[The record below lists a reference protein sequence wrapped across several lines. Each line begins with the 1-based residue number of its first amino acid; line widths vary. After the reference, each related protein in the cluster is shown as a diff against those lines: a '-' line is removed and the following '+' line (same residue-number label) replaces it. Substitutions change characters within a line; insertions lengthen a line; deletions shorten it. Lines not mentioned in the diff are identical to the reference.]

1 MPLASTKFAPGYDKQ
16 STSYGAEG
24 KWVDGENIRFRYGQP
39 EKIGG
44 WIKLFADKLIGV
56 VRDQFAWSDL
66 TGTRHLALGTDKKLY
81 IYKEGAIADV
91 TPLRA
96 TQASLTN
103 PFVTTS
109 GSAIVTVTDASHGAV
124 AGDFVTFSGASAVG
138 GLDMN
143 AEFEIT
149 AVTSSSVYTV
159 THSSNASSGA
169 TGGGSSAVTAAYQIS
184 PGPEVNAYGY
194 GWGISA
200 WNGVITPTITD
211 ALNGADNGSGTIT
224 VDDGSKF
231 EAEDFILVAD
241 TISATANSGS
251 GGATSTHGVS
261 PSAGGS
267 GGVNSSNRPAEIMK
281 VTNVSSNT
289 LTVTRG
295 IALIGSTGAVTVGS
309 NLAGSHPDNA
319 VVTIV
324 FDHSNQTTNYTGW
337 NIASASSTTTIDG
350 RYWVFE
356 TFGEDLLAL
365 ANNSVLYKWDTSAGP
380 TTRAAVASGNAP
392 TASRHLILSTPDRH
406 VILLGTETTIG
417 STTTQDDLFLRFS
430 SQEDF
435 TTWTPS
441 STNTAGSFRIQDGSK
456 IITAVRS
463 RGSILIWTD
472 TSLHSLQFIGAPF
485 VFGLT
490 QIGANC
496 GAVGPH
502 SAVDVNGTTF
512 WMSQNAFYMFDGAI
526 KKLPCT
532 VQDYV
537 FDNFSIT
544 SQATVYAGLNTDF
557 NEVTWFYASKNS
569 SFIDRSV
576 TFNYLE
582 NVWYTNSLART
593 TWLDRGVYE
602 LPYATEYE
610 STVNGTVPTVLGLTD
625 GASSVYVHEEGTDD
639 DISAMRCTLQS
650 GDFDIQDGQQLL
662 SISRFI
668 PDFKEQK
675 GSADVLLS
683 FKDYNSITNETTL
696 NGAINAA
703 ATSIILTDST
713 NFPSSG
719 TILIGAELITYTGKT
734 ANTLTGCSR
743 GASSTT
749 AATHADDKKVINYST
764 VRINLSTVTP
774 TTTKIDT
781 RGRGRQGNLLISSD
795 AVGDNWRFG
804 TLRLDVKPDGGR

>member
-1 MPLASTKFAPGYDKQ
+1 M
-16 STSYGAEG
+16 
-24 KWVDGENIRFRYGQP
+24 
-39 EKIGG
+39 
-44 WIKLFADKLIGV
+44 
-56 VRDQFAWSDL
+56 

-96 TQASLTN
+96 TQPSLTN
-103 PFVTTS
+103 PFVTTN
-109 GSAIVTVTDASHGAV
+109 GSAIVTVTDASHGAT

-200 WNGVITPTITD
+200 FNGVITPTITD
-211 ALNGADNGSGTIT
+211 QLNEALDDSETDVD

-231 EAEDFILVAD
+231 ASGDYILV
-241 TISATANSGS
+241 GQ
-251 GGATSTHGVS
+251 
-261 PSAGGS
+261 
-267 GGVNSSNRPAEIMK
+267 EIMK
-281 VTNVSSNT
+281 VTGVSTNT

-295 IALIGSTGAVTVGS
+295 LTNNTGTTAVS
-309 NLAGSHPDNA
+309 AGSHIAAAHADNSA
-319 VVTIV
+319 VTLI
-324 FDHSNQTTNYTGW
+324 FDASNTSYIFTGW

-365 ANNSVLYKWDTSAGP
+365 ANNSTLYKWDTSAGP

-417 STTTQDDLFLRFS
+417 STTSQDDLFLRFS

-456 IITAVRS
+456 IVTAVRS

-512 WMSQNAFYMFDGAI
+512 WMSQNAFYMFDGAV

-557 NEVTWFYASKNS
+557 NEVTWFYASKSS

-576 TFNYLE
+576 SYNYLE

-696 NGAINAA
+696 NGAISAV
-703 ATSIILTDST
+703 ATSVILTDATS
-713 NFPSSG
+713 FPSSG

-743 GASSTT
+743 GTSSTT

-774 TTTKIDT
+774 TTTKVDT

-795 AVGDNWRFG
+795 AIGDNWRFG

>member
-44 WIKLFADKLIGV
+44 WIKLFGDKLIGV

-103 PFVTTS
+103 PFDPTS
-109 GSAIVTVTDASHGAV
+109 GSPIVTVTDASHGAT
-124 AGDFVTFSGASAVG
+124 AGDFVTFSGATVAQ

-149 AVTSSSVYTV
+149 EILSSSQYTV
-159 THSSNASSGA
+159 THSSNA
-169 TGGGSSAVTAAYQIS
+169 TGGTAFGGSSAVTAAYQIS

-200 WNGVITPTITD
+200 FNGVITPTITD
-211 ALNGADNGSGTIT
+211 QLNEALDDSETGVD

-231 EAEDFILVAD
+231 ANGDYILVD
-241 TISATANSGS
+241 Q
-251 GGATSTHGVS
+251 
-261 PSAGGS
+261 
-267 GGVNSSNRPAEIMK
+267 EIMK
-281 VTNVSSNT
+281 VTGVSSNT

-295 IALIGSTGAVTVGS
+295 LTNNTGTTAVS
-309 NLAGSHPDNA
+309 AGSHIAAAHADNS
-319 VVTIV
+319 VVTLI
-324 FDHSNQTTNYTGW
+324 FDASDTSYIFTGW

-356 TFGEDLLAL
+356 NFGEDLLAL

-380 TTRAAVASGNAP
+380 TTRAAIASGNAP

-417 STTTQDDLFLRFS
+417 SATTQDDLFLRFS

-456 IITAVRS
+456 IMTTVRS

-526 KKLPCT
+526 KKLPCS

-537 FDNFSIT
+537 FDSFSIT

-557 NEVTWFYASKNS
+557 NEVTWFYASKDS
-569 SFIDRSV
+569 TFVDRSV

-610 STVNGTVPTVLGLTD
+610 PTVNGTTPTVLGLTD

-639 DISAMRCTLQS
+639 DVSAMRCTLQS

-696 NGAINAA
+696 NGAITAA

>member
-1 MPLASTKFAPGYDKQ
+1 MPLASTKFKAGFDKQ
-16 STSYGAEG
+16 STSYAAEG

-91 TPLRA
+91 TPLRN
-96 TQASLTN
+96 TETGLTN

-109 GSAIVTVTDASHGAV
+109 GSAIVTVTDASHGAT

-149 AVTSSSVYTV
+149 EVTSSSVYTV

-211 ALNGADNGSGTIT
+211 QLNEALDDSETGVD

-231 EAEDFILVAD
+231 ANGDYILV
-241 TISATANSGS
+241 GQ
-251 GGATSTHGVS
+251 
-261 PSAGGS
+261 
-267 GGVNSSNRPAEIMK
+267 EIMK
-281 VTNVSSNT
+281 VTGVSTNT

-295 IALIGSTGAVTVGS
+295 LTNNTGTTTVS
-309 NLAGSHPDNA
+309 AGSHIAAAHADNA
-319 VVTIV
+319 VVTLI
-324 FDHSNQTTNYTGW
+324 FDASNTSYIFTGW

-356 TFGEDLLAL
+356 NFGEDLLAL

-380 TTRAAVASGNAP
+380 TTRAAIASGNAP

-406 VILLGTETTIG
+406 VILMGTETTIG
-417 STTTQDDLFLRFS
+417 SATTQDDLFLRFS

-456 IITAVRS
+456 IMTTVRS

-526 KKLPCT
+526 KKLPCS

-537 FDNFSIT
+537 FDSFSIT

-557 NEVTWFYASKNS
+557 NEVTWFYASKDS
-569 SFIDRSV
+569 TFVDRSV

-610 STVNGTVPTVLGLTD
+610 STVNGTTPTVLGLTD

-639 DISAMRCTLQS
+639 DVSAMRCTLQS

-696 NGAINAA
+696 NGAISAA

-719 TILIGAELITYTGKT
+719 TVLIGAELITYTGKT

>member
-44 WIKLFADKLIGV
+44 WIKLFGDKLIGV

-91 TPLRA
+91 TPLRN
-96 TQASLTN
+96 TETGLTN

-109 GSAIVTVTDASHGAV
+109 GSAIVTVTDASHGAT

-149 AVTSSSVYTV
+149 EVTSSSVYTV

-211 ALNGADNGSGTIT
+211 QLNEALDDSETGVD

-231 EAEDFILVAD
+231 ANGDYILV
-241 TISATANSGS
+241 GQ
-251 GGATSTHGVS
+251 
-261 PSAGGS
+261 
-267 GGVNSSNRPAEIMK
+267 EIMK
-281 VTNVSSNT
+281 VTGVSTNT

-295 IALIGSTGAVTVGS
+295 LTNNTGTTAVS
-309 NLAGSHPDNA
+309 AGSHIAAAHADNS
-319 VVTIV
+319 VVTLI
-324 FDHSNQTTNYTGW
+324 FDASDTSYIFTGW

-356 TFGEDLLAL
+356 NFGEDLLAL

-380 TTRAAVASGNAP
+380 TTRAAIASGNAP

-406 VILLGTETTIG
+406 VILMGTETTIG
-417 STTTQDDLFLRFS
+417 SATTQDDLFLRFS

-456 IITAVRS
+456 IMTTVRS

-526 KKLPCT
+526 KKLPCS

-537 FDNFSIT
+537 FDSFSIT

-557 NEVTWFYASKNS
+557 NEVTWFYASKDS
-569 SFIDRSV
+569 TFVDRSV

-610 STVNGTVPTVLGLTD
+610 STVNGTTPTVLGLTD

-639 DISAMRCTLQS
+639 DVSAMRCTLQS

-696 NGAINAA
+696 NGAISAA

-719 TILIGAELITYTGKT
+719 TVLIGAELITYTGKT

>member
-1 MPLASTKFAPGYDKQ
+1 MPLASTKFTPGYDKQ

-91 TPLRA
+91 TPLRN
-96 TQASLTN
+96 TETGLTN

-149 AVTSSSVYTV
+149 EVTSSSVYTV

-211 ALNGADNGSGTIT
+211 QLNEALDDSETGVD

-231 EAEDFILVAD
+231 ANGDYILV
-241 TISATANSGS
+241 GQ
-251 GGATSTHGVS
+251 
-261 PSAGGS
+261 
-267 GGVNSSNRPAEIMK
+267 EIMK
-281 VTNVSSNT
+281 VTGVSTNT

-295 IALIGSTGAVTVGS
+295 LTNNTGTTAVS
-309 NLAGSHPDNA
+309 AGSHIAAAHADNS
-319 VVTIV
+319 VVTLI
-324 FDHSNQTTNYTGW
+324 FDASDTSYIFTGW

-356 TFGEDLLAL
+356 NFGEDLLAL

-380 TTRAAVASGNAP
+380 TTRAAIASGNAP

-406 VILLGTETTIG
+406 VILMGTETTIG
-417 STTTQDDLFLRFS
+417 SATTQDDLFLRFS

-456 IITAVRS
+456 IMTTVRS

-526 KKLPCT
+526 KKLPCS

-537 FDNFSIT
+537 FDSFSIT

-557 NEVTWFYASKNS
+557 NEVTWFYASKDS
-569 SFIDRSV
+569 TFVDRSV

-610 STVNGTVPTVLGLTD
+610 STVNGTTPTVLGLTD

-639 DISAMRCTLQS
+639 DVSAMRCTLQS

-696 NGAINAA
+696 NGAISAA

-719 TILIGAELITYTGKT
+719 TVLIGAELITYTGKT

>member
-1 MPLASTKFAPGYDKQ
+1 MPLASTKFAAGYDKQ
-16 STSYGAEG
+16 STAYGAEG

-44 WIKLFADKLIGV
+44 WIKLFGDKLIGV

-91 TPLRA
+91 TPLRN
-96 TQASLTN
+96 TETGLTN

-109 GSAIVTVTDASHGAV
+109 GSAIVTVTDASHGAT

-149 AVTSSSVYTV
+149 EVTSSSVYTV

-211 ALNGADNGSGTIT
+211 QLNEALDDSETGVD

-231 EAEDFILVAD
+231 ANGDYILV
-241 TISATANSGS
+241 GQ
-251 GGATSTHGVS
+251 
-261 PSAGGS
+261 
-267 GGVNSSNRPAEIMK
+267 EIMK
-281 VTNVSSNT
+281 VTGVSTNT

-295 IALIGSTGAVTVGS
+295 LTNNTGTTTVS
-309 NLAGSHPDNA
+309 AGSHIAAAHADNA
-319 VVTIV
+319 VVTLI
-324 FDHSNQTTNYTGW
+324 FDASNTSYIFTGW

-356 TFGEDLLAL
+356 NFGEDLLAL

-380 TTRAAVASGNAP
+380 TTRAAIASGNAP

-406 VILLGTETTIG
+406 VILMGTETTIG
-417 STTTQDDLFLRFS
+417 SATTQDDLFLRFS

-456 IITAVRS
+456 IMTTVRS

-526 KKLPCT
+526 KKLPCS

-537 FDNFSIT
+537 FDSFSIT

-557 NEVTWFYASKNS
+557 NEVTWFYASKDS
-569 SFIDRSV
+569 TFVDRSV

-610 STVNGTVPTVLGLTD
+610 STVNGTTPTVLGLTD

-639 DISAMRCTLQS
+639 DVSAMRCTLQS

-696 NGAINAA
+696 NGAISAA

-719 TILIGAELITYTGKT
+719 TVLIGAELITYTGKT